1 MTRCVKLL
9 PVMLLPSFA
18 VAPALAQKPALLAT
32 PAVEIA
38 SVTGELLGQA
48 SVCRIAADRLNK
60 IESRTKAALGRAA
73 ANQSDY
79 DYALT
84 RFEEEK
90 ISGAERQRR
99 RVTGLDCGM
108 VRQLVGDLERR
119 RF

>member
-1 MTRCVKLL
+1 MSLSVGLL
-9 PVMLLPSFA
+9 RLMLLPPLA
-18 VAPALAQKPALLAT
+18 VSPAVGQQPALLAT

-48 SVCRIAADRLNK
+48 SACRVTADRLEKVEN
-60 IESRTKAALGRAA
+60 RTKAALGRAA

-84 RFEEEK
+84 RFQEEK
-90 ISGAERQRR
+90 TSGAERQRR
-99 RVTGLDCGM
+99 RLTGVDCGM
-108 VRQLVGDLERR
+108 IRNLFAELERR